1 MVDVPTAPRTTCAT
15 LTKASRTLRP
25 PPPPPR
31 HADEDEDEKRRL
43 RREQNRLAG
52 ERMRRRKH
60 AEREDL
66 EKSVSQKLAQFVDL
80 EGRLAAQQAAI
91 ARLERFHRYGDVALA
106 LEAMIVRVAR
116 GDGGDAAP
124 DAKRRRV
131 AK

>member
-1 MVDVPTAPRTTCAT
+1 LFRVAAAAYFRADPLVGAAPAVV
-15 LTKASRTLRP
+15 LASRVTLP
-25 PPPPPR
+25 
-31 HADEDEDEKRRL
+31 
-43 RREQNRLAG
+43 
-52 ERMRRRKH
+52 KH

-66 EKSVSQKLAQFVDL
+66 KKSVSQKLAQFVDL

-124 DAKRRRV
+124 DAKRRRRE
-131 AK
+131 K